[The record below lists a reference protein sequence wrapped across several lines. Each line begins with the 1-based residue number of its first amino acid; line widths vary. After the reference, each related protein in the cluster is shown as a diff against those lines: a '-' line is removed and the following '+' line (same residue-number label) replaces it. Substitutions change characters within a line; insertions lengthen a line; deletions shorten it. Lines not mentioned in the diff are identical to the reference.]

1 MKNFFLVLS
10 FLFSSVFAFSQCV
23 LIDIQVLSEPYCP
36 GSLNGGQLQA
46 NVSGGTGFYTY
57 EWLNENGG
65 NLPGGPQT
73 SAITNSFLPANQAI
87 WVFVTDTF
95 QNCIDSAS
103 YTFTSYS
110 CDPDTA
116 KLEISSL
123 FDINPVGYNTY
134 TECDVKL
141 TNLGCQVSFKP
152 EFIVSHITDTLEQ
165 GDFII
170 EYFNA
175 QSVWEVIPYTIN
187 SDGDAI
193 GYWGGQSGQNLNC
206 EEERVRPVRVKFN
219 QFNPEAPLGE
229 YTASLRLWSVDQSGN
244 LLSII
249 SEQDQVTV
257 TLMDTICNTLSIS
270 STVTDASCPEQTDG
284 QIQISSTGGQSPYE
298 YSVNNSTFSSN
309 GLYTSLSSGSYI
321 LVVKDSLGC
330 QESDTVFIYPEP
342 SLPDTLWFTAIT
354 PFDAVINW
362 TADSTVD
369 GYRFRYREVGQT
381 WQIVASG
388 IFDDNIAEMLS
399 SKSLSGLTP
408 STTYEVQVRTNSLID
423 CIEGWST
430 TYTFTTPMESY
441 TYDVR
446 HTCSGVNS
454 GQILFDV
461 QTLNSYTFE
470 WTGPNG
476 FSSTDTS
483 IYQLAQGDYNL
494 EVSNNN
500 SQIIFDTIIS
510 IEVSN
515 SAIDLTLNGDTSLIF
530 ESTNGLFFAQTCD
543 LNSYLIA
550 DSGFTNYQWSDGT
563 TTGQQFLI
571 DTSDVFVLVEALDSN
586 NCPSISDSVH
596 ISIITD
602 YVDLIQANTNQAY
615 IQSNYTLCSSDSSIE
630 IDISPFVSGNY
641 LVEWHQVVGQNFLT
655 LGDSSVIEIFPTQS
669 SNYVLELGNCFFDF
683 SIDYYS
689 PVLDVSNTNL
699 LCNGDTN
706 AYIIVSSDSSSST
719 AHFILK
725 DSLGVEVYNNISNQ
739 LIDTI
744 FGLSSNKYTVEL
756 LDEWM
761 CSTSTIVDVTQPDS
775 LKIDSLLIQNILCF
789 GDTSGQVTFK
799 ITGGNPSYTI
809 SLNGDTLNLTSN
821 SLGQYSI
828 DNLLPNS
835 YTIEL
840 TDANGC
846 YYSTSFQIVEPSLLS
861 LSISSSLDSITC
873 FGDSTGFIQVSANG
887 GTQGY
892 DFQISK
898 NDSLLY
904 SQASDYFGSL
914 TAGDYEVHVIDANGC
929 QDSVSL
935 IISQNPDFF
944 AFEDT
949 LSHKNNL
956 CFGDSSGEISFN
968 ISGPGS
974 PYQVGFINDT
984 LKYNDSHIFDSL
996 ASGFYSFE
1004 VTNSLNCP
1012 KYLNIEITE
1021 PNELQLSAVNI
1032 SNPNCQIPYGSG
1044 DFQLLGGVSPYTFKL
1059 NDSLQIINLSN
1070 FGDFSIIDLSPNAY
1084 TLSILDS
1091 NFCVDTLVFD
1101 IISTSSFDLV
1111 LSSYT
1116 TDTLSCFGDSTASAT
1131 VSLAGGTEPIEYSI
1145 FRNDTLLYTQ
1155 TDTIFQNLMA
1165 GDYQVNV
1172 IDSFLCVDSVQF
1184 SIYQNPKLNLSE
1196 NFTLHQDVLCVGL
1209 GLGKVTIDVSGGT
1222 PDYTM
1227 GILNDTITYDYPHE
1241 FIDLQVGTY
1250 VIEVTDSLGCKSQI
1264 ISNIVTNP
1272 ISPELVLLNTE
1283 DIDCQTLFGS
1293 AEFELNNDIS
1303 PPFTFTLNDQPLT
1316 VNLDVNNQFI
1326 IDNLDDTAY
1335 VLKVEDN
1342 SMCTD
1347 TLSFDIFDFTSFTL
1361 DIVDYT
1367 DTLNCF
1373 GDSSGY
1379 INTLATMGALPYEYV
1394 LVKEMDTIAFQS
1406 SPNFTNLT
1414 IGNYEVVV
1422 IDSTGCQSAEHV
1434 EIFQRDSIEVSDSL
1448 DLHLDVT
1455 CYGYNDGEFMPHITG
1470 GLPPYTYH
1478 FVDSV
1483 QDFNYPYLLQNLY
1496 SKTYDLEIVDSLGC
1510 TKPLSVFIN
1519 QPDSFYFD
1527 SLIITD
1533 VICHGDS
1540 SGVIDYVL
1548 NGGTSPFDYVIN
1560 SDTSIVSNAL
1570 ASGAYTIEIIDSN
1583 NCIID
1588 TNFVVNEPTVL
1599 SLSVIDSLTND
1610 ISCFGNNDGQIGLT
1624 ASGGVPPY
1632 KFKIDGV
1639 LKDTNVIIELLAD
1652 TFIVA
1657 VVDSVGCEDTLE
1669 VVLSQPQQN
1678 VFVDNYTLSDTL
1690 GYCAP
1695 CYGDSTGFI
1704 TIDLLGGT
1712 APFDYFIVSNP
1723 DTFNTL
1729 PIEKLVGGTEY
1740 EIYAKDSLGCVSDTI
1755 TVECNSPDE
1764 IVMSLDLITEP
1775 RCCYSCDAE
1784 VNLKAV
1790 GGITPF
1796 VYGIEAMPFQVDS
1809 MFSQLCGDTSYLFRV
1824 EDSFG
1829 CLKLDSMVVPNIPC
1843 LTVDTIN
1850 FVDSQYPAIL
1860 SDSCQIEGTGKI
1872 HVTASEGTGNY
1883 NFSINDT
1890 MNFIESQQYIYN
1902 NLSQGEYVIF
1912 VKDSLSCIDSI
1923 NVEVPEITPI
1933 TIQLLLDTVYCASPF
1948 LNDLTNQTDEGGFT
1962 VQAFGSITNTYSYS
1976 LDEWDST
1983 IFLNQ
1988 GVFTLLDP
1996 GNYSLNVKDGFDCLS
2011 EFEVNVPSISMNYDY
2026 TAHDIS
2032 CAGFNDGY
2040 VQINS
2045 LQGDVASPWVEVDNS
2060 LPNNPNLFTNLGVGE
2075 HVITAYYNYPDGSSF
2090 CYKTDTFEFF
2100 EKEELYFS
2108 LEVNSVS
2115 CYDDCDASISID
2127 STYGGAEPYAFICL
2141 NNLDTNYLFENLC
2154 AGEYSIKMIDD
2165 NGCLLIEDIA
2175 VNEGNAI
2182 YPLIS
2187 FEDGE
2192 LTVVQPTLQNP
2203 SMGTPP
2209 YSYQWY
2215 EDNSLL
2221 PGAVSE
2227 VYNPNYPGLYSVV
2240 VTDSVDCKGKSSIY
2254 KIEVLDLSNWS
2265 SGVDVNI
2272 FPNPFVDELNVT
2284 INSTSE
2290 YEWILRDVSGK
2301 VVESGMD
2308 EYSWKINTST
2318 LPNGMYILNVFNDDE
2333 QLIYKIMK
2341 Q

>member
-46 NVSGGTGFYTY
+46 NVSGGAGFYTY

-170 EYFNA
+170 DYFNA

-284 QIQISSTGGQSPYE
+284 QIQISSIGGQSPYE

-309 GLYTSLSSGSYI
+309 GLYTSLSSGTYI

-330 QESDTVFIYPEP
+330 QESVTVFIYPEP

-388 IFDDNIAEMLS
+388 IFDDNIAEILS

-430 TYTFTTPMESY
+430 TYIFTTTMESY
-441 TYDVR
+441 NYDVR

-515 SAIDLTLNGDTSLIF
+515 SSIDLTLNGDTSLIF
-530 ESTNGLFFAQTCD
+530 ESTTGLFFAQTCD

-571 DTSDVFVLVEALDSN
+571 DTSDVFILVEALDSN

-615 IQSNYTLCSSDSSIE
+615 IQSNYTLCSSGSSIE

-641 LVEWHQVVGQNFLT
+641 LVEWHQVVGQNFLI

-761 CSTSTIVDVTQPDS
+761 CLTSTIVDVT
-775 LKIDSLLIQNILCF
+775 
-789 GDTSGQVTFK
+789 
-799 ITGGNPSYTI
+799 
-809 SLNGDTLNLTSN
+809 
-821 SLGQYSI
+821 
-828 DNLLPNS
+828 
-835 YTIEL
+835 
-840 TDANGC
+840 
-846 YYSTSFQIVEPSLLS
+846 
-861 LSISSSLDSITC
+861 
-873 FGDSTGFIQVSANG
+873 
-887 GTQGY
+887 
-892 DFQISK
+892 
-898 NDSLLY
+898 
-904 SQASDYFGSL
+904 
-914 TAGDYEVHVIDANGC
+914 
-929 QDSVSL
+929 
-935 IISQNPDFF
+935 
-944 AFEDT
+944 
-949 LSHKNNL
+949 
-956 CFGDSSGEISFN
+956 
-968 ISGPGS
+968 
-974 PYQVGFINDT
+974 
-984 LKYNDSHIFDSL
+984 
-996 ASGFYSFE
+996 
-1004 VTNSLNCP
+1004 
-1012 KYLNIEITE
+1012 
-1021 PNELQLSAVNI
+1021 
-1032 SNPNCQIPYGSG
+1032 
-1044 DFQLLGGVSPYTFKL
+1044 
-1059 NDSLQIINLSN
+1059 
-1070 FGDFSIIDLSPNAY
+1070 
-1084 TLSILDS
+1084 
-1091 NFCVDTLVFD
+1091 
-1101 IISTSSFDLV
+1101 
-1111 LSSYT
+1111 
-1116 TDTLSCFGDSTASAT
+1116 
-1131 VSLAGGTEPIEYSI
+1131 
-1145 FRNDTLLYTQ
+1145 
-1155 TDTIFQNLMA
+1155 
-1165 GDYQVNV
+1165 
-1172 IDSFLCVDSVQF
+1172 
-1184 SIYQNPKLNLSE
+1184 
-1196 NFTLHQDVLCVGL
+1196 
-1209 GLGKVTIDVSGGT
+1209 
-1222 PDYTM
+1222 
-1227 GILNDTITYDYPHE
+1227 
-1241 FIDLQVGTY
+1241 
-1250 VIEVTDSLGCKSQI
+1250 
-1264 ISNIVTNP
+1264 
-1272 ISPELVLLNTE
+1272 
-1283 DIDCQTLFGS
+1283 
-1293 AEFELNNDIS
+1293 
-1303 PPFTFTLNDQPLT
+1303 
-1316 VNLDVNNQFI
+1316 
-1326 IDNLDDTAY
+1326 
-1335 VLKVEDN
+1335 
-1342 SMCTD
+1342 
-1347 TLSFDIFDFTSFTL
+1347 
-1361 DIVDYT
+1361 
-1367 DTLNCF
+1367 
-1373 GDSSGY
+1373 
-1379 INTLATMGALPYEYV
+1379 
-1394 LVKEMDTIAFQS
+1394 
-1406 SPNFTNLT
+1406 
-1414 IGNYEVVV
+1414 
-1422 IDSTGCQSAEHV
+1422 
-1434 EIFQRDSIEVSDSL
+1434 
-1448 DLHLDVT
+1448 
-1455 CYGYNDGEFMPHITG
+1455 
-1470 GLPPYTYH
+1470 
-1478 FVDSV
+1478 
-1483 QDFNYPYLLQNLY
+1483 
-1496 SKTYDLEIVDSLGC
+1496 
-1510 TKPLSVFIN
+1510 

-1560 SDTSIVSNAL
+1560 SDTSILSNAL

-1988 GVFTLLDP
+1988 GVFTLLDT

-2301 VVESGMD
+2301 VIESGMD